1 LLQTA
6 SRRFDI
12 LLSRS
17 AAVWISMYRDL
28 DRRASKNEARE
39 RVLELLARLER
50 PTFIGEIALAVCHSW
65 SLEETESLLG
75 QLAREGLLREVLDG
89 RLRRYVRVK
98 SLT

>member
-1 LLQTA
+1 LRQ
-6 SRRFDI
+6 
-12 LLSRS
+12 RS
-17 AAVWISMYRDL
+17 AAVWIGMYRDL

-39 RVLELLARLER
+39 RVLELLSRLER
-50 PTFIGEIALAVCHSW
+50 PTFIGEVALAVCHSW